1 MGAMIFTLGG
11 QWWVFSDF
19 DTLFIA
25 GKYCLW
31 RIARVGGNVWLW
43 FVIRVGTCIYM
54 HMQGC
59 DCIDPYGSFL
69 INSYVS
75 IIFQTFSQLCSFDYG
90 TKSVQVY
97 KAPWYIRDK
106 PRFAFRGLLL
116 GMLHLVFVRKSKL
129 WKFVYNFVLE
139 CIFSRFRRFV
149 EFQIVNG

>member
-1 MGAMIFTLGG
+1 MIFTLGG
-11 QWWVFSDF
+11 QWWVLVMLI
-19 DTLFIA
+19 LFLLQA
-25 GKYCLW
+25 NTVYGALRALEVMYD
-31 RIARVGGNVWLW
+31 LW
-43 FVIRVGTCIYM
+43 FIIRVGTCIYM
-54 HMQGC
+54 HVQGC

-69 INSYVS
+69 ISSYVS

-90 TKSVQVY
+90 TKSVQIY
-97 KAPWYIRDK
+97 KAPWCIRDK

-139 CIFSRFRRFV
+139 CIFSRFHRFV